1 MATNFEYWF
10 DHQTPL
16 AIISKDDNTYMEWLN
31 IFFDICDKANV
42 KPDKNEF
49 IYQIKICSRKKDG
62 DSDKDKKENVK
73 REAML
78 PILKENFAKFYPQE
92 KMPGE
97 SKD

>member
-10 DHQTPL
+10 DHDIAL
-16 AIISKDDNTYMEWLN
+16 AIIYKNDKTYMEWLN

-42 KPDKNEF
+42 KPDKKELSR
-49 IYQIKICSRKKDG
+49 QIKRCSRKNDG

-97 SKD
+97 SED

>member
-1 MATNFEYWF
+1 M
-10 DHQTPL
+10 PL
-16 AIISKDDNTYMEWLN
+16 QIIYKNDKTHVEWLN

-42 KPDKNEF
+42 KPDKDALS
-49 IYQIKICSRKKDG
+49 YQIKICSGKKSG
-62 DSDKDKKENVK
+62 DSDSDKKENAK

-92 KMPGE
+92 QMPGE